1 MTFFFGI
8 MLKVLL
14 ITTNNCV
21 TVTWYI
27 FIQASCHNLE
37 GNSQKSIAAIKPY
50 DEPPSGDM
58 LSYIRSLD
66 RLAESDC
73 QESSRGHAQS
83 SKANALLCQVYTDME
98 YPEFRFKP
106 F

>member
-14 ITTNNCV
+14 IATNNCV

-27 FIQASCHNLE
+27 VIQASCHNLE
-37 GNSQKSIAAIKPY
+37 GNSFESQKSIAAIKPY

-73 QESSRGHAQS
+73 QESSRGHAQ
-83 SKANALLCQVYTDME
+83 TE
-98 YPEFRFKP
+98 
-106 F
+106 

>member
-1 MTFFFGI
+1 

-27 FIQASCHNLE
+27 FIQAPCNNLE
-37 GNSQKSIAAIKPY
+37 GNSFESQKSIAAIKPC
-50 DEPPSGDM
+50 DEPPSGNM

-73 QESSRGHAQS
+73 QESIGHAQ
-83 SKANALLCQVYTDME
+83 TE
-98 YPEFRFKP
+98 
-106 F
+106 